1 MAGSSGGWS
10 IPPETVPGPY
20 SSFVS
25 KLFDSDILAL
35 VASRVCAEFTTHDP
49 DV

>member
-10 IPPETVPGPY
+10 IPPETVQGPY

-25 KLFDSDILAL
+25 ELFDSEILAL
-35 VASRVCAEFTTHDP
+35 VVSSVCAGFTTHDP